1 MSQSQHS
8 QQMLQWKEQCS
19 NMVDLQRYTKLQ
31 IDLVDMQRSHRD
43 LNETTKSKEET
54 SVKKFQG
61 MVLKMF
67 QGMV

>member
-1 MSQSQHS
+1 
-8 QQMLQWKEQCS
+8 
-19 NMVDLQRYTKLQ
+19 MVDLQRYTKLQ

-61 MVLKMF
+61 IIIIIIIIIIINNIIIIN
-67 QGMV
+67 

>member
-1 MSQSQHS
+1 
-8 QQMLQWKEQCS
+8 
-19 NMVDLQRYTKLQ
+19 MVDLQRYTKLQ

-61 MVLKMF
+61 IIIIIIIIKTF
-67 QGMV
+67 INESAY